1 MKDDVLFDSDK
12 CIWKRDF
19 GYDSMSLK
27 EFDEYAN
34 IAATF
39 AGYFVGNYEHL
50 SVDMNRLEKTFRL
63 VVNRNYPGTD
73 KYGWAF
79 ALYGRRDGYYKNGN
93 VKWLDNFFGILN
105 NEYGLAANKL
115 RIPKYPTSSSD
126 GYYEWW
132 ETYKQMRN
140 FKMDFAYK
148 DGKGF
153 SEVWEKI
160 YNLKRKYFENW
171 EYRM

>member
-1 MKDDVLFDSDK
+1 MKDNILFDSNK

-39 AGYFVGNYEHL
+39 IGHFIGEKENVSIEINRLKKKFRIIVRHN
-50 SVDMNRLEKTFRL
+50 DMNDTEYGVSFCDLE
-63 VVNRNYPGTD
+63 
-73 KYGWAF
+73 A
-79 ALYGRRDGYYKNGN
+79 GYYKNGN

-105 NEYGLAANKL
+105 NEYGLAANNL
-115 RIPKYPTSSSD
+115 RIPKYPTSSAD

-132 ETYKQMRN
+132 KTYKQMRN
-140 FKMDFAYK
+140 FKMDFIHEDLINPCVAYR
-148 DGKGF
+148 
-153 SEVWEKI
+153 KI
-160 YNLKRKYFENW
+160 LGLKRKYFENW
-171 EYRM
+171 EYKR

>member
-39 AGYFVGNYEHL
+39 TGHFVGNYEHL
-50 SVDMNRLEKTFRL
+50 SIEMNRLEKTFRL

-73 KYGWAF
+73 EYGWAF
-79 ALYGRRDGYYKNGN
+79 ALHGGYYQSGN

-105 NEYGLAANKL
+105 NEYGLAANNL
-115 RIPKYPTSSSD
+115 RIPKYPTNSAD
-126 GYYEWW
+126 GYYEW
-132 ETYKQMRN
+132 YILARQFRN
-140 FKMDFAYK
+140 FRIDFK
-148 DGKGF
+148 DITN
-153 SEVWEKI
+153 SVYDKI
-160 YNLKRKYFENW
+160 SNLRDKYFEHW
-171 EYRM
+171 IIPGSSRQ

>member
-1 MKDDVLFDSDK
+1 MKDDILFDSDK

-19 GYDSMSLK
+19 GYDSMPLK

-39 AGYFVGNYEHL
+39 IGHFIGKKENVSIEINRLKKKFRIIVRHN
-50 SVDMNRLEKTFRL
+50 DMNDTEYGVSFCDLE
-63 VVNRNYPGTD
+63 
-73 KYGWAF
+73 A
-79 ALYGRRDGYYKNGN
+79 GYYKNGN

-105 NEYGLAANKL
+105 NEYGLAANNL
-115 RIPKYPTSSSD
+115 RIPKYPTSSGD

-148 DGKGF
+148 EGKGF

-171 EYRM
+171 EYRL